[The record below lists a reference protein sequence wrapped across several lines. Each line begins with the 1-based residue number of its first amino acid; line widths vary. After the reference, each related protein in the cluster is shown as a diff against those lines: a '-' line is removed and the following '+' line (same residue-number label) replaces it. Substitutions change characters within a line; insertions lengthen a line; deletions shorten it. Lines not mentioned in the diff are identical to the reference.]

1 MLPLVLIAMLVIC
14 LPIVLRVAWFLVKA
28 NVAMIAL
35 FLPAGLLL
43 RSGWVEDPQGYL
55 AVTAVWGV
63 VLLALMV
70 RRLSATTAA

>member
-14 LPIVLRVAWFLVKA
+14 LPVVLRIARFLVKA
-28 NVAMIAL
+28 NVVLVAL

-43 RSGWVEDPQGYL
+43 RSGRLDDPQAYL
-55 AVTAVWGV
+55 AVTALWGV

-70 RRLSATTAA
+70 RRRSATAA

>member
-14 LPIVLRVAWFLVKA
+14 LPVVLRVAWFLVKA

-43 RSGWVEDPQGYL
+43 RSGRIDDLQVYL
-55 AVTAVWGV
+55 VVTALWGV

-70 RRLSATTAA
+70 RRRSATAA